1 MEVLRKK
8 NLQPPN
14 EWKIAKP
21 MPNNEIALLLN
32 RDRWMWCANELCCV
46 CVWVCLI
53 VLAAV
58 DLVLDDF
65 IIENRGDIKHNHFD
79 TISND

>member
-1 MEVLRKK
+1 MGECGVRM
-8 NLQPPN
+8 N
-14 EWKIAKP
+14 
-21 MPNNEIALLLN
+21 
-32 RDRWMWCANELCCV
+32 CV
-46 CVWVCLI
+46 GCVWVYLI

>member
-1 MEVLRKK
+1 MTE
-8 NLQPPN
+8 P
-14 EWKIAKP
+14 I
-21 MPNNEIALLLN
+21 PNNKISLLLN
-32 RDRWMWCANELCCV
+32 NDGWVWYANDLCWVCV
-46 CVWVCLI
+46 WVWVCLI

-65 IIENRGDIKHNHFD
+65 IIENRGEIKHNHFD